1 MSDHSH
7 FPTNQFTLAEVI
19 QNLRQWLAFFIS
31 QWKVLLIAG
40 VLGLGGGALISVLKK
55 PVFHAETSFV
65 LEEGDGPGLG
75 QMSGL
80 ASLVGVNLGSLGS
93 TSGLFQGDNIMELY
107 RSDRMIG
114 ESLLSPFSE
123 EKLLID
129 RFVEFEKL
137 DEKWAS
143 KVDFSALDFSKAR
156 DQFSVTQDSVVQEIS
171 KLIRE
176 RQLSVAKPD
185 RKLSIIQV
193 SISSKDEAFAK
204 VFNETLVNKV
214 NTFYFETK
222 TKKTGENLRI
232 LQTQAD
238 SVRAILDEN
247 IGAYASAQ
255 DRVPNANPLLTSGT
269 VESRKRQIDVQATAA
284 VYQEIVKN
292 LEIAKVNHRNNS
304 PLIQIIDS
312 PRFPLKRTEI
322 RLVKGMVIGGVIAGL
337 MTLFG
342 LYFRRLYQ
350 THVQTR

>member
-1 MSDHSH
+1 MANNPH
-7 FPTNQFTLAEVI
+7 FSKDQFTLTEVI
-19 QNLRQWLAFFIS
+19 LNIQSWLYFFIS

-40 VLGLGGGALISVLKK
+40 TIGLGGGAVISVLKK
-55 PVFHAETSFV
+55 PVFHANTSFV
-65 LEEGDGPGLG
+65 LEEGDGSSLG

-114 ESLLSPFSE
+114 ETLLSPFSE
-123 EKLLID
+123 DQLLID
-129 RFVEFEKL
+129 RFVAFEKL

-143 KVDFSALDFSKAR
+143 KVDFASLDFTSSR
-156 DQFSVTQDSVVQEIS
+156 DKFTVTQDSVVQEIT

-176 RQLSVAKPD
+176 RQLAVAKPD

-193 SISSKDEAFAK
+193 SIASKDEPFAK
-204 VFNETLVNKV
+204 AFNETLVNKV
-214 NTFYFETK
+214 NTFYLETK
-222 TKKTGENLRI
+222 TKKTGENLSI

-238 SVRAILDEN
+238 SVRAILDES

-255 DRVPNANPLLTSGT
+255 DRVPNANPLLSSGT
-269 VESRKRQIDVQATAA
+269 IESRKRQIDVQATAA

-322 RLVKGMVIGGVIAGL
+322 RLVKGMVFGGVIAGFI
-337 MTLFG
+337 TLFG

-350 THVQTR
+350 KHVQES

>member
-7 FPTNQFTLAEVI
+7 FSTNQFTLAEVI

-156 DQFSVTQDSVVQEIS
+156 DQFSVTHDSVVQEIS

-222 TKKTGENLRI
+222 TKKTGENLSI

-322 RLVKGMVIGGVIAGL
+322 RLVKGMVYGGVIAGL

-350 THVQTR
+350 THVQTS

>member
-7 FPTNQFTLAEVI
+7 FSTNQFTLAEVI

-40 VLGLGGGALISVLKK
+40 ILGLAGGALISVLKK

-65 LEEGDGPGLG
+65 LEEGDGSGLG

-156 DQFSVTQDSVVQEIS
+156 DQFSVTHDSVVQEIS

-222 TKKTGENLRI
+222 TKKTGENLSI

-322 RLVKGMVIGGVIAGL
+322 RLVKGMVYGGVIAGL

-350 THVQTR
+350 THVQTS